1 MKCDARFLPTAR
13 CVPDIFHDDGKCPFR
28 CALRGENR
36 ASPRLGAG
44 GQGSSSAE
52 LSVLPPPPRKTKSAA
67 SLLLGERRRLPLALF
82 FFRAHQAVPQPE
94 VDALLF
100 QKFLVG

>member
-1 MKCDARFLPTAR
+1 MTCRPMQAEPDA
-13 CVPDIFHDDGKCPFR
+13 
-28 CALRGENR
+28 ALRGENR

-100 QKFLVG
+100 QKFLVGALFLNALLAQHKNAV